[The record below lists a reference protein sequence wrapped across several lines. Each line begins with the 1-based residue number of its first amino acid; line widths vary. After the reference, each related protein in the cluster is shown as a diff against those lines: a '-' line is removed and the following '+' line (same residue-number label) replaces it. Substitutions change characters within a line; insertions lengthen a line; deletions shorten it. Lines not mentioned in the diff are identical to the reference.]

1 MRTVFRKKRQ
11 YLERLICVVLSIF
24 MIFTLPNVYY
34 ISHENLFSIAAAAC
48 EGMALIYLFGK
59 NRKHIKLNF
68 VFWITLYL
76 ILALI
81 YYAFNMKSFGC
92 LKILIVF
99 LPFCI
104 CFFHF
109 VKAEKFADIYV
120 KIAIAF
126 SLVFLISWLA
136 VATGFLH
143 ASSAFMMEWGDGV
156 KVLRYHPLYFN
167 AQRGR
172 NTAIFTEGPVA
183 NYFFS
188 VSMLMNEFIRKK
200 DQCTILFHVIFAVS
214 IISTGTTTGLLFLLF
229 FVVYFLYFHYGRNTA
244 HAKLYKRLMLFAL
257 PVVAVLLVCLVKVFL
272 ESKLET
278 KSGMVRLLMMTRE
291 IEAFFHNVLIGN
303 GFSSY
308 SDGSSNSITSLL
320 ADGGILLWSLFYY
333 PIIANVI
340 RGLKRRSWE
349 CLFCLLFLSVFIVSV
364 FQYTLLTCVIL
375 GILYNKLIETSNVK
389 VVL

>member
-1 MRTVFRKKRQ
+1 MRIFFRKKSQ
-11 YLERLICVVLSIF
+11 HLECLVCAILSIF

-34 ISHENLFSIAAAAC
+34 ISHENLFSIVVAVC
-48 EGMALIYLFGK
+48 EGMTLIYLFGK
-59 NRKHIKLNF
+59 NFRQIKLNF
-68 VFWITLYL
+68 VFWITMYL
-76 ILALI
+76 ILSLM
-81 YYAFNMKSFGC
+81 YYAFNINSFGC

-120 KIAIAF
+120 KIAVVF
-126 SLVFLISWLA
+126 SFIFFLSWLA
-136 VATGFLH
+136 VITGFLH
-143 ASSAFMMEWGDGV
+143 VSSAFMMEWGDGV

-188 VSMLMNEFIRKK
+188 ISMLMNEFIRKREK
-200 DQCTILFHVIFAVS
+200 DTIFFHVVFTLS
-214 IISTGTTTGLLFLLF
+214 IISTGTTTGFLFLLF
-229 FVVYFLYFHYGRNTA
+229 FSVYFLYFHYGRNTT
-244 HAKLYKRLMLFAL
+244 HAKLYKCLMLFAL
-257 PVVAVLLVCLVKVFL
+257 PVVAVVLMCLIKIFL

-308 SDGSSNSITSLL
+308 SNGSSNSITSLL

-333 PIIANVI
+333 PIIANVV
-340 RGLKRRSWE
+340 RGLKRRSRG
-349 CLFCLLFLSVFIVSV
+349 CLFCLLFLSVFTVSV
-364 FQYTLLTCVIL
+364 FQYTLFTCIVL

>member
-1 MRTVFRKKRQ
+1 MCIVSWKKSQ
-11 YLERLICVVLSIF
+11 FFENFICIILSIF

-34 ISHENLFSIAAAAC
+34 ISHENLFSVVTVAC
-48 EGMALIYLFGK
+48 EVAILIYLLGK
-59 NRKHIKLNF
+59 NYKHIKLNF
-68 VFWITLYL
+68 VFWIALYL
-76 ILALI
+76 ILSLI
-81 YYAFNMKSFGC
+81 YYAFNIKSFGC

-109 VKAEKFADIYV
+109 VEVGKFVDIYV
-120 KIAIAF
+120 KIAIVF

-136 VATGFLH
+136 VAIGLLK
-143 ASSAFMMEWGDGV
+143 SRGAFMMDWGDGI
-156 KVLRYHPLYFN
+156 KVLQYHPLYFN

-188 VSMLMNEFIRKK
+188 ISMLMNEFIRKK
-200 DQCTILFHVIFAVS
+200 DKYTVFFHVVFAVS
-214 IISTGTTTGLLFLLF
+214 VLSTGTTTGLLFLLLF
-229 FVVYFLYFHYGRNTA
+229 AVYFLYFYCGRNTK

-257 PVVAVLLVCLVKVFL
+257 PVVAVVLVYLVNGFL
-272 ESKLET
+272 GSKLET
-278 KSGMVRLLMMTRE
+278 KSGMVRLLMITRE
-291 IEAFFHNVLIGN
+291 LEAFSHNILIGN

-333 PIIANVI
+333 PIIANVL
-340 RGLKRRSWE
+340 RGLKRRSNE
-349 CLFCLLFLSVFIVSV
+349 CLFCLLFLSVFTVSV
-364 FQYTLLTCVIL
+364 FQYTLLTCIVL